1 MKIAVWVIFSVTA
14 LLWTVGSYIAVKL
27 TQWGTQML
35 ATASFEQ
42 LNSNVTQWPLP
53 EMLPLWF
60 DAGSI
65 LALQHLA
72 LLSLE
77 AFRNAMPYMST
88 MMGWL
93 VPVIW
98 IVWGLGILCLLM
110 MAGGAHWLASRYMP
124 GRPAP
129 ALNLRA

>member
-1 MKIAVWVIFSVTA
+1 MKIAIWVIFSVLA
-14 LLWTVGSYIAVKL
+14 LLWTAGSFIAATL
-27 TQWGTQML
+27 TQWGTQLL

-53 EMLPLWF
+53 EGLPIWF
-60 DAGSI
+60 DPGAI

-77 AFRNAMPYMST
+77 AFRNAMPYMSS
-88 MMGWL
+88 MMAWL

-98 IVWGLGILCLLM
+98 MVWGFGFLCLLAL
-110 MAGGAHWLASRYMP
+110 AGGAHWLAARCMTSRPPLP
-124 GRPAP
+124 GRAV
-129 ALNLRA
+129 